1 MAIVNAIK
9 KVRKHLEIMIDGER
23 ICITKSTFRE
33 RPLEEGQEIDID
45 DYKQFVLLHQY
56 KPALTH
62 AADLLAA
69 KGYAEKELERTL
81 VRGGYLQETA
91 EMVVTKLKT
100 LGLLNDQLYAE
111 TYLDSRS
118 GAGYGVNRMKQDLK
132 RKGVDEETIRNA
144 LEDIDQEVLKESAT
158 SLARRS
164 MTKRRPGESQQ
175 KGDQRIINMLIRRG
189 FSYDDARHA
198 VSQVHEEL
206 GDTEDEDFDQ
216 PSDEEQLEAAAAL
229 VRKALARPR
238 DEDARKTSQR
248 ILSMLARR
256 GYSFD
261 LAKEALSMVLK
272 ETEE

>member
-9 KVRKHLEIMIDGER
+9 KVRKHLEILIDGER

-118 GAGYGVNRMKQDLK
+118 GAGYGVNRMKHIGKGLVGRGQTFPQVPDLF
-132 RKGVDEETIRNA
+132 
-144 LEDIDQEVLKESAT
+144 VLLVENPSC
-158 SLARRS
+158 LQMNRQN
-164 MTKRRPGESQQ
+164 GF
-175 KGDQRIINMLIRRG
+175 RG
-189 FSYDDARHA
+189 QSGA
-198 VSQVHEEL
+198 
-206 GDTEDEDFDQ
+206 
-216 PSDEEQLEAAAAL
+216 
-229 VRKALARPR
+229 
-238 DEDARKTSQR
+238 
-248 ILSMLARR
+248 
-256 GYSFD
+256 
-261 LAKEALSMVLK
+261 
-272 ETEE
+272 